1 MNILKKTLLGLCLGG
16 MLCLSSVSASAATDY
31 SYTPKTQQTEA
42 PTPAPTAQ
50 SAADYYK
57 EIGNDII
64 QNNQVNAIV
73 LLGLCGALFVVALK
87 NKTLFTKRRK

>member
-16 MLCLSSVSASAATDY
+16 MLYLSSVSASAATDY
-31 SYTPKTQQTEA
+31 SYTPKTQQTA
-42 PTPAPTAQ
+42 TPTPAPTAQ

-57 EIGNDII
+57 EII